1 MQADRNYLVFT
12 AVGPDQ
18 PGLVNEISAA
28 IHRAG
33 ANLEDV

>member
-1 MQADRNYLVFT
+1 MQADRNYHVFT

-28 IHRAG
+28 SHRA
-33 ANLEDV
+33 ASLMR